1 MPGEFMTIGDRSG
14 GSGGRARTVLVLRNG
29 DGEKALIT
37 TIVCRTVPAETG
49 LIFHGPGR
57 FVEKTRDHISE
68 TAYPTVCTILERL
81 GLTCPGFMISAVNL
95 GAASWDHRDLS
106 ISGYS
111 ADVPV
116 FLAMLTAGLNIMISD
131 EILSTGHLASRDG
144 DVRVVGSLPAKMA
157 AAESDESIK
166 KFLYP
171 DLRNDGSLNPLL
183 NEEEINEIQTAI
195 AKAKRSLQVVPF
207 RDVADLLRAILPDD
221 QLILAGLRNGY
232 FGHGPSRMGEDG
244 PVARAVEFL
253 RSDLENKFWSVLERS
268 LIGGQSDKAH
278 PIIKTFV
285 DFHLERNSYPA
296 RFGSKF
302 LQLLIS
308 LSPHTR
314 RLQLHSPLL
323 PMADCIRL
331 AQYASEEE
339 HADVKALFKAINGE
353 VARGAHNPSGS
364 KSPRPGDNEDQKL
377 TAVLSLINS
386 ESLTA
391 RINLPID
398 SARAAFPLDSV
409 IAESHE
415 VFNETVTSFFCH
427 LIRRVRG
434 MGEPAYLE
442 ASGGEA
448 FALLERTYTRKGG
461 LKGAL
466 AEARAGFQGGLR
478 SVLDA
483 MTEQFK
489 KEAQESEVNRVLKE
503 ALDPLDWEAQVSFV
517 TALVNRL
524 KTHLPSEITD
534 KPAER
539 YANHVETLARAYVES
554 MDRLNSVFR
563 LL

>member
-1 MPGEFMTIGDRSG
+1 MPGEFMTTGDRSG
-14 GSGGRARTVLVLRNG
+14 ESGGRARTVLVFRNG
-29 DGEKALIT
+29 DGEQALAT
-37 TIVCRTVPAETG
+37 TVVCRTIPAKTG
-49 LIFHGPGR
+49 VVFQGPGR
-57 FVEKTRDHISE
+57 FVKKTRDHISE
-68 TAYPTVCTILERL
+68 TVYPTVHNILEGL
-81 GLTCPGFMISAVNL
+81 GLICPGFMISAVNI

-131 EILSTGHLASRDG
+131 EILFTGHLASTDG

-166 KFLYP
+166 TFLYP

-183 NEEEINEIQTAI
+183 DEEEIEEVQGAI
-195 AKAKRSLQVVPF
+195 AKAKRSLQVVAF
-207 RDVADLLRAILPDD
+207 RDLADLLRAVLPDD

-232 FGHGPSRMGEDG
+232 FDHEPSRPGEDG

-253 RSDLENKFWSVLERS
+253 RSDLEKKFWSVLERS
-268 LIGGQSDKAH
+268 LMGAQSDKGYL
-278 PIIKTFV
+278 ILKTYV
-285 DFHLERNSYPA
+285 GLHLERKLYPA
-296 RFGSKF
+296 HFGSKLF
-302 LQLLIS
+302 QLIVS
-308 LSPHTR
+308 LPPHTR
-314 RLQLHSPLL
+314 RLQLHFPLL
-323 PMADCIRL
+323 PMADCIKL
-331 AQYASEEE
+331 AQHASEEE
-339 HADVKALFKAINGE
+339 HADVKALFKAISGE
-353 VARGAHNPSGS
+353 VARDVPKPS
-364 KSPRPGDNEDQKL
+364 KSESSSQGGKDDQKL

-398 SARAAFPLDSV
+398 SARAAFQLDSV

-434 MGEPAYLE
+434 MGEPAYLD

-466 AEARAGFQGGLR
+466 AEARGGFQGGLR

-524 KTHLPSEITD
+524 RTHLPSEITD
-534 KPAER
+534 NPAER